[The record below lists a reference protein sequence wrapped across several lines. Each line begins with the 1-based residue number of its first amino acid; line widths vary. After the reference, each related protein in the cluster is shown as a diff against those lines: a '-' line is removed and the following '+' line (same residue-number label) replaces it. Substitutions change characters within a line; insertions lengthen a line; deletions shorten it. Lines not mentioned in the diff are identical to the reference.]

1 MKLIEPNYGVPVEP
15 ESFYI
20 CRTSPKFQLK
30 PDKKKKKG
38 CCDK

>member
-1 MKLIEPNYGVPVEP
+1 MKLIEPTYGNPVEP

-20 CRTSPKFQLK
+20 NRVSPKLQLK